1 LDEVQS
7 GVRATARTGKAGAV
21 AESRLLLAPAWLY
34 YLIFF
39 MVPIGFMVA
48 YAFAINDPDR
58 FFVVQH
64 GFHLDQFQR
73 LWDPLFLRI
82 YMDTFLMAGLGT
94 LGCLLI
100 GYPFAYWIARRS
112 GRVRTLLLLL
122 VVVPFWTSLLIRTYA
137 WVILLSEQGPVSQL
151 LQDLRIL
158 SSPLNIL
165 YTPRAVF
172 IGIVYDY
179 LPLMVFPLYVAIER
193 MDRGLVEA
201 SRDLGAS
208 RWRTFRRIT
217 LPLTMPGIMT
227 GCLLTFIPMLGE
239 YVVPQILGGAKS
251 FLIGSLV
258 ANQVVTAVDWP
269 FGAALSLALVVV
281 LLAVIFVYLRVL
293 GRHAEESLGAAL

>member
-1 LDEVQS
+1 
-7 GVRATARTGKAGAV
+7 VRATARGSKAGAV
-21 AESRLLLAPAWLY
+21 GEPRLLIAPAWVY
-34 YLIFF
+34 YLVFF
-39 MVPIGFMVA
+39 MVPVGFMVA
-48 YAFAINDPDR
+48 YAFAINDPEH

-64 GFHLDQFQR
+64 GFHLDQFVR

-82 YMDTFLMAGLGT
+82 YRDTFVMAALGT

-100 GYPFAYWIARRS
+100 GYPFAYWIAGRS
-112 GRVRTLLLLL
+112 GRRKTLALLL

-137 WVILLSEQGPVSQL
+137 WVILLSEQGPISQV
-151 LQDLRIL
+151 LQDLHLL

-172 IGIVYDY
+172 IGMVYDY

-208 RWRTFRRIT
+208 RWRTFRQVT

-269 FGAALSLALVVV
+269 FGAALSLVLVVV
-281 LLAVIFVYLRVL
+281 LLVVIFVYLRVL
-293 GRHAEESLGAAL
+293 GRRAEESLGATF